1 MINNKYLQT
10 GYRFIYLHLLNYSY
24 KMDPDSEAEQAASQ
38 ILKTVFI
45 SVVFS
50 TCHYHTKTTIPF
62 HQSAKITIRPPQ
74 LSKPVA
80 VIKKKKKKTIYLT
93 FDDGP
98 NKGTK
103 KVMHIAQEENV
114 PITMFIVGEHVY
126 GSAFQKQTWDSILA
140 CDLIEICNHS
150 YSHAHNHYK
159 DFYSNADSVESDFER
174 CTDSL
179 KFKNNIC
186 RTPGRNIWR
195 TENVNTTDIKNSSAA
210 ADSLQSHGYE
220 LIGWDLE
227 WHFDPKNLKLENCSD
242 SLVKQIDSVFKK
254 GKTKNANHLVLL
266 AHDQVYADVEDSSEL
281 HNLITKLKS
290 NDDYEFE
297 IISKYPGIKKD

>member
-1 MINNKYLQT
+1 
-10 GYRFIYLHLLNYSY
+10 
-24 KMDPDSEAEQAASQ
+24 MDPDSEVEQAASQ
-38 ILKTVFI
+38 ILKTAFI

-50 TCHYHTKTTIPF
+50 TCHYQTTTFSFHPSQKISTK
-62 HQSAKITIRPPQ
+62 PPEV
-74 LSKPVA
+74 SKPLA

-103 KVMHIAQEENV
+103 KVMHIAEEEKV
-114 PITMFIVGEHVY
+114 PITMFIIGEHVY
-126 GSAFQKQTWDSILA
+126 GSAFQKETWDSISA

-159 DFYSNADSVESDFER
+159 DFYSNADSVENDFER
-174 CTDSL
+174 CADSL

-195 TENVNTTDIKNSSAA
+195 TENVNSTDLKNSAA
-210 ADSLQSHGYE
+210 AADTLQNHGYE

-227 WHFDPKNLKLENCSD
+227 WHFDKNLKLENCAD
-242 SLVKQIDSVFKK
+242 SLLKQIDSVFKK

-266 AHDQVYADVEDSSEL
+266 AHDQVYADADDSSQL
-281 HNLITKLKS
+281 HGLINKLKI
-290 NDDYEFE
+290 NDEYDLEV
-297 IISKYPGIKKD
+297 ISKYPGIKKD